1 MARVLA
7 QRLARQGAQAIKHV
21 RNASGR
27 ARASQP
33 QYYADGCAAAQ
44 EVSECQP
51 QITDAWSSATAT
63 PQARSTGGSG
73 SHTIHHHHHTWQ
85 VLVVNGQVTMP
96 CRRLQQAARPG
107 GVPDGV
113 NMWGGYF
120 AFLFGCYT
128 TNELMLWLS
137 SCGVL

>member
-1 MARVLA
+1 MARVLT

-33 QYYADGCAAAQ
+33 DGCAAAAQ
-44 EVSECQP
+44 EVSQCQP
-51 QITDAWSSATAT
+51 QITHAW
-63 PQARSTGGSG
+63 ARSSGCCGGGGG

-85 VLVVNGQVTMP
+85 VLVVNGQATMP
-96 CRRLQQAARPG
+96 CRRLQQAARPCV
-107 GVPDGV
+107 VPDGA
-113 NMWGGYF
+113 NAWGNFF
-120 AFLFGCYT
+120 AFVFGVYT
-128 TNELMLWLS
+128 TNEFMLWLS